1 MLAPSDKLRDVSD
14 RLACSISSCLLDVTS
29 KLYAGNIIG
38 LSLQDEMIN
47 GHDIDSK
54 KAKKLVNELQRALDN
69 HTRPDTY
76 LDELCTVLRN
86 VRERQITDIVNTL
99 SNFK

>member
-1 MLAPSDKLRDVSD
+1 M
-14 RLACSISSCLLDVTS
+14 DVTS

-38 LSLQDEMIN
+38 LSLKDEMIN
-47 GHDIDSK
+47 GRDIDSK
-54 KAKKLVNELQRALDN
+54 KAERLVNELQRALDSD
-69 HTRPDTY
+69 TRPDTY

-86 VRERQITDIVNTL
+86 VRERQITDIVDTL